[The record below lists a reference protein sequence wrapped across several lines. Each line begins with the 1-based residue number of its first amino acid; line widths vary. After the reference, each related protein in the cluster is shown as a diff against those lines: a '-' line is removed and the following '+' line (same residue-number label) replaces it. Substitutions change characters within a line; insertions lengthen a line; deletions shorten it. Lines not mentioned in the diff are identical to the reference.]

1 MITAKTAVLPLK
13 TAERLIKLPDGIKRN
28 ELCELRLRM
37 GRPATAVM
45 ISGRS
50 VTCSKPLTKQDIEDC
65 FGELCRYSVHS
76 FKREIAEGYITL
88 PEGHRAGFCGTAVI
102 RGDGIETLRDISSI
116 NLRLAKE
123 IKGCADGLYHAVF
136 EKSLRSLLIVGA
148 PLSGKT
154 TVLRDLTRLLGERH
168 KVALIDSRNE
178 LAACHGGAPQL
189 DVGLNTDVLRGYPRA
204 EGMEIA
210 LSTLSPEK
218 NICDEIGGDIS
229 AIEQCIHCGVKL
241 IATAHASSVEE
252 LSKRRDTAEL
262 IGSFDCIAVLC
273 GKGQIAEIKGAAL

>member
-1 MITAKTAVLPLK
+1 MITAKNAVLPLK
-13 TAERLIKLPDGIKRN
+13 AAERLIKLPDGIKRN

-37 GRPATAVM
+37 GRPATAVT

-76 FKREIAEGYITL
+76 FRREIAEGYITL
-88 PEGHRAGFCGTAVI
+88 PEGHRAGFCGTAVM
-102 RGDGIETLRDISSI
+102 RDGDIETLRDISSI

-123 IKGCADGLYHAVF
+123 IKGCADELYHAVF

-178 LAACHGGAPQL
+178 LAACHGGTPQL
-189 DVGLNTDVLRGYPRA
+189 DVGLNTDVLSGYPKS

-210 LSTLSPEK
+210 LRTLSPEII
-218 NICDEIGGDIS
+218 ICDEIGNDIS

-252 LSKRRDTAEL
+252 LSKRRDTAGL

-273 GKGQIAEIKGAAL
+273 GKGQIAELKGAAL

>member
-1 MITAKTAVLPLK
+1 MITAKNAVLPLK
-13 TAERLIKLPDGIKRN
+13 AAERLIKLPDGIKRN

-76 FKREIAEGYITL
+76 FRREIAEGYITL
-88 PEGHRAGFCGTAVI
+88 PEGHRAGFCGTAVM
-102 RGDGIETLRDISSI
+102 RDGDIETLRDISSI

-123 IKGCADGLYHAVF
+123 IKGCGEALYHAVF
-136 EKSLRSLLIVGA
+136 AKSLRSLLIVGA

-178 LAACHGGAPQL
+178 LAACHGGTPQL
-189 DVGLNTDVLRGYPRA
+189 DVGLNTDVLSGYPKS

-210 LSTLSPEK
+210 LRTLSPEII
-218 NICDEIGGDIS
+218 ICDEIGNDIS

-241 IATAHASSVEE
+241 IATAHASSLEE
-252 LSKRRDTAEL
+252 LSKRRDTAGL

-273 GKGQIAEIKGAAL
+273 GKGQIAELKGAAL

>member
-1 MITAKTAVLPLK
+1 MITAKNAVLPLK
-13 TAERLIKLPDGIKRN
+13 AAERLIKLPDGIKRN

-88 PEGHRAGFCGTAVI
+88 PEGHRAGFCGTAVM
-102 RGDGIETLRDISSI
+102 RDGDIETLRDISSI

-123 IKGCADGLYHAVF
+123 IKGCAEALYHAFF

-178 LAACHGGAPQL
+178 LAACHDGTPQL
-189 DVGLNTDVLRGYPRA
+189 DVGLNTDVLSGYPRA

-210 LSTLSPEK
+210 LRTLSPEII
-218 NICDEIGGDIS
+218 ICDEIGNDIS

-241 IATAHASSVEE
+241 IATAHASSLEE
-252 LSKRRDTAEL
+252 LSKRRDTAGL

-273 GKGQIAEIKGAAL
+273 GKGQIAELKGAAL

>member
-1 MITAKTAVLPLK
+1 MITAKNAVLPLK
-13 TAERLIKLPDGIKRN
+13 AAERLIKLPDGIKRN

-88 PEGHRAGFCGTAVI
+88 PEGHRAGFCGTAVM
-102 RGDGIETLRDISSI
+102 RDGDIETLRDISSI

-123 IKGCADGLYHAVF
+123 IKGCGEALYHAVF
-136 EKSLRSLLIVGA
+136 GKSLRSLLIVGA

-178 LAACHGGAPQL
+178 LAACHDGTPQL
-189 DVGLNTDVLRGYPRA
+189 DVGLNTDVLSGYPKS

-210 LSTLSPEK
+210 LRTLSPEII
-218 NICDEIGGDIS
+218 ICDEIGNDIS

-241 IATAHASSVEE
+241 IATAHASSLEE
-252 LSKRRDTAEL
+252 LSKRRDTAGL

-273 GKGQIAEIKGAAL
+273 GKGQIAELKGAAL

>member
-1 MITAKTAVLPLK
+1 MITAKNAVLPLK
-13 TAERLIKLPDGIKRN
+13 CAERLIKLPDGVSRN
-28 ELCELRLRM
+28 ELCELRLRT
-37 GRPATAVM
+37 GRPATAVT

-50 VTCSKPLTKQDIEDC
+50 VTCSGPLSKQDIEDC

-76 FKREIAEGYITL
+76 FRREIAEGYITL
-88 PEGHRAGFCGTAVI
+88 PEGHRAGFCGTAVM
-102 RGDGIETLRDISSI
+102 RDGSIETLRDISSI

-123 IKGCADGLYHAVF
+123 IKGCGEALYHAVF
-136 EKSLRSLLIVGA
+136 EKSLHSLLIAGA

-178 LAACHGGAPQL
+178 LAACHDGAPQL
-189 DVGLNTDVLRGYPRA
+189 DVGLNTDVLSGYPKL

-210 LSTLSPEK
+210 LRTLSPEMI
-218 NICDEIGGDIS
+218 ICDEIGGDIS

-241 IATAHASSVEE
+241 IATVHASSVEE
-252 LSKRRDTAEL
+252 LSRRRDTAGI
-262 IGSFDCIAVLC
+262 IGSFDCIAVLH
-273 GKGQIAEIKGAAL
+273 GKGQIAEIKGVAL